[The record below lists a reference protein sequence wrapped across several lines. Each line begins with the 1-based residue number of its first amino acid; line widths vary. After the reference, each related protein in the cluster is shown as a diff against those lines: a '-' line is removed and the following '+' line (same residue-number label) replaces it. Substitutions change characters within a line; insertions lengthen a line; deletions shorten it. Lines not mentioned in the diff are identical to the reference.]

1 MALTLKQGTNMEQTE
16 WESLTPEE
24 KKKQLYLN
32 QKQTLDIFLKSGAIS
47 RAQYNKS
54 LGDLTEKMGMN
65 NGNC

>member
-1 MALTLKQGTNMEQTE
+1 MVLTLKQGTNMEQTE

-24 KKKQLYLN
+24 KKKQLYLY

-65 NGNC
+65 NGNY